1 MEYSGFAYLDS
12 QQEYELD
19 VGVLAGI
26 LISVLLIVVGVLASG
41 QGIQYVSPGSLLIV
55 LGGTFA
61 ATLVQF
67 GIYDLKQASQAF
79 RNILF
84 NRVYLPEHRIH
95 YLVDLAHSVRKDGLL
110 VLEQAGEDA
119 EDHFLRLAL
128 EITVDGQGADNVK
141 RILENEQRSTADRHR
156 RAINVF
162 QTMGSYAP
170 AMGLIGTLIG
180 LIQLLG
186 ALDDPATVG
195 PAMSVALV
203 TTLYGA
209 ILANLVFLPI
219 AGKLRNRSDEEG
231 LIKKITIEGMIGISK
246 NESPIVV
253 EQRLQ
258 SFMPTGR
265 SVF

>member
-1 MEYSGFAYLDS
+1 MEYTGYAYFED
-12 QQEYELD
+12 QEYELD
-19 VGVLAGI
+19 VGVVAGI
-26 LISVLLIVVGVLASG
+26 VISVLLIVAGVVASG
-41 QGIQYVSPGSLLIV
+41 KGVNYVSPGSLLIV
-55 LGGTFA
+55 LGGTVG

-67 GIYDLKQASQAF
+67 GVYDLKQSLTAF
-79 RNILF
+79 RNVLF

-95 YLVDLAHSVRKDGLL
+95 YLVDLAHAVRKDGIL
-110 VLEQAGEDA
+110 VLEQAAADA
-119 EDHFLRLAL
+119 EDRFLRLAL
-128 EITVDGQGADNVK
+128 EIAVDGQGAENVK
-141 RILENEQRSTADRHR
+141 RILENEMRSTADRHR

-170 AMGLIGTLIG
+170 AMGLIGTLMG

-186 ALDDPATVG
+186 SLDNPATVG

-219 AGKLRNRSDEEG
+219 AGKLRNRSDEETM
-231 LIKKITIEGMIGISK
+231 IKQITTEGMIGISK
-246 NESPIVV
+246 AESPIIV

-258 SFMPTGR
+258 SFMPVGR
-265 SVF
+265 SF